1 MDTFGVL
8 LFLYGLASLHLTHS
22 NLCTIEDH
30 FNVMDYGA
38 TSDGYTDDSRAFVEA
53 WNAACSAPT
62 QYPKVIVPPE
72 KTFLV
77 NPVIFHGPCDASTIN
92 FEISGR
98 LMAPKSPSL
107 WDGKDASQWLGFKD
121 VSGLNVDGF
130 GSIDGQGKAWWDQSC
145 RYHPQLINCTKLA
158 PTALKFISCN
168 GSSVSNLNFV
178 NSSQTHILVTGCNS
192 FNINNVL
199 IDSPQN
205 SPNTDGIH
213 IHSSQQLVI
222 TNSRIRSGD
231 DCISIG
237 DHNSNIQIANVECG
251 PGHGISIGSLGKSR
265 NYVNV
270 EKIHVTNA
278 FFNRTTNGARI
289 KTWQVGR
296 GYVRDVVFEN
306 LVFYSV
312 KNPIII
318 DQNYCDVRD
327 ACREQVTG
335 VQISNVSYK
344 EIYGTST
351 TDIAIN
357 LNCSRSVPCRGIWM
371 ESIQLT
377 SANAGRKV
385 TASCASAYGQE
396 IDVVPYPCLLD

>member
-1 MDTFGVL
+1 MFGVL
-8 LFLYGLASLHLTHS
+8 LFLYGLASLHLTRS
-22 NLCTIEDH
+22 DLCTIEDH

-38 TSDGYTDDSRAFVEA
+38 TSDGLTDDSR
-53 WNAACSAPT
+53 
-62 QYPKVIVPPE
+62 
-72 KTFLV
+72 
-77 NPVIFHGPCDASTIN
+77 
-92 FEISGR
+92 ISGR
-98 LMAPKSPSL
+98 VVAPKSPSL

-158 PTALKFISCN
+158 PTALKFMSCN
-168 GSSVSNLNFV
+168 GSSVSNLNLV
-178 NSSQTHILVTGCNS
+178 NSSQTHILLTACNS

-278 FFNRTTNGARI
+278 FFNQTTNGARI

-318 DQNYCDVRD
+318 DQNYCDIRD

-351 TDIAIN
+351 SDIAIN

-377 SANAGRKV
+377 SAKAGRKV
-385 TASCASAYGQE
+385 TANCTSAYGQE
-396 IDVVPYPCLLD
+396 IDVFPYPCLLD